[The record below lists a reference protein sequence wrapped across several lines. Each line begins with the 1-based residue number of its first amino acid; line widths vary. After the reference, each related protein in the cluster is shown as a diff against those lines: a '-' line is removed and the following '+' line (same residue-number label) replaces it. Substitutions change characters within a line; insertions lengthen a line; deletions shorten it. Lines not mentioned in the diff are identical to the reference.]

1 MTQMKRLLKDTI
13 MCCVIGSIVFGIAY
27 RYMYLVTTGKIP
39 FVNGKVYEPESY
51 VKTDDTKK

>member
-1 MTQMKRLLKDTI
+1 MKKLLRELI
-13 MCCVIGSIVFGIAY
+13 MYCMIGSIVFGISY

-51 VKTDDTKK
+51 IKNTATKK